1 MMNETQLLLFLNMG
15 PMEIVVVLMAVLM
28 LFGAKGI
35 PGIARGLG
43 KGIRQMK
50 DAAAEIQ
57 TELKRSAD
65 EMQGDLNVKKELDVL
80 KEDPLKDYNKDDN
93 A

>member
-1 MMNETQLLLFLNMG
+1 MNETQLLLFLNMG

-57 TELKRSAD
+57 TELKRSAE

-80 KEDPLKDYNKDDN
+80 KEDPLKDFNKDDN